1 MHRTVNCYSNKNCSD
16 TNGYIVKYIG
26 EKLIMLGHMI
36 KRAICNKW
44 MVLACTVSIAII
56 YYEILLGWIPI
67 RGMIKEPEYY
77 NGLAQMVW
85 LFSLCSYYTFAGMF
99 PGLHMEVHY

>member
-1 MHRTVNCYSNKNCSD
+1 
-16 TNGYIVKYIG
+16 
-26 EKLIMLGHMI
+26 MLGHMI

-85 LFSLCSYYTFAGMF
+85 LFSLCSYYTFSGMF
-99 PGLHMEVHY
+99 PGLAYGSSLLEERNSGYLNYVKNRISLKNIWGIR